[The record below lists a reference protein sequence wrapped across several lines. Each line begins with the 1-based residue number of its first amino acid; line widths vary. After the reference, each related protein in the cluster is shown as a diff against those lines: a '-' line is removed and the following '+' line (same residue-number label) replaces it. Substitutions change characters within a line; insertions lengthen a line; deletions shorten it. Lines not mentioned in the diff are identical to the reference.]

1 MTSIGMIEEFGR
13 NAGKVWHTL
22 NTQGALPESKLM
34 NATMLNENALHAAV
48 GWLAREDKV
57 RKDIF
62 VYKLG
67 ETNLTT
73 KIGDDAGKVW
83 SVLVNHKEIEIS
95 TVGRTLAENTKMEE
109 KDVYAALGWLAKEG
123 KIETKSI
130 LRPKS
135 Q

>member
-1 MTSIGMIEEFGR
+1 MIEEFDR
-13 NAGKVWHTL
+13 NAGKVWSIL
-22 NTQGALPESKLM
+22 NTTGPQSETKLM
-34 NATMLNENALHAAV
+34 NTTMLNENALNAAI

-67 ETNLTT
+67 ETNLTN
-73 KIGDDAGKVW
+73 KIGADAGKVW
-83 SVLVNHKEIEIS
+83 DILVNQKEIDLN
-95 TVGRTLAENTKMEE
+95 TVGKTLAGISKMEE
-109 KDVYAALGWLAKEG
+109 KDIYAALGWLAREG

-135 Q
+135 

>member
-13 NAGKVWHTL
+13 NAGKVWGIL
-22 NTQGALPESKLM
+22 NAHGPLPEAKLM
-34 NATMLNENALHAAV
+34 NTSMLNENALSGAI

-83 SVLVNHKEIEIS
+83 SVLLNQKEIDIS

-109 KDVYAALGWLAKEG
+109 KDVYAALGWLAREG

-135 Q
+135 